1 LSDHAA
7 EHDVSAPDL
16 AGPAA
21 MPSSAP
27 GGLGGLGAL
36 TAMGN
41 SAFASQFGGMG
52 TTLSRAIMASPE
64 AAARA
69 PWASAR
75 DEAHQGIVNAMLL
88 RRQGESLQSQ
98 GVARSRADDATVQSG
113 LAAAAVARQPN
124 PTTPGGPD
132 PASAASGQDWL
143 AWFADTPLNVIRS
156 GLEITRVWPGVGA
169 FTGLASDVANGFT
182 DLYAIKDEDAPVV
195 KTVLV
200 IRNILNALNNLIG
213 HVNYLGQLISD
224 AALLSV
230 IGAELTAIA
239 DAIGMT
245 LKEIKI
251 LLDLAIGIIDIG
263 LWAAAEQ
270 KARNAGPAGKAAW
283 QGMVANYRAN
293 MIGDLATLLVDC
305 WDAATATEGQ
315 GEMTKE
321 ALYSVRGFLQA
332 TRKFGPTLINWIQG
346 LFNVWGSKATA
357 SADASSSSADAAAP
371 AAPVPAVARVVAGPT
386 VARLDVDG
394 SSVARKAASMVI
406 VNELTQAKI
415 AYGMADQMIDVA
427 AQVVPHIVAHMEE
440 QMRVVLGGRDPFE
453 FFRDAGA
460 NILHSLSERAGALE
474 NAAVLSS
481 SGKEKADAVRAGCD
495 RALGVVDSLRLPSI
509 DIPGA
514 DLLLGPVRGAMD
526 SAKNMARA
534 PINDLRGSADEVAEF
549 LQIFADGAREQVGWC
564 RQQLQELSEGLARC
578 NSFEDVANLML
589 GKIQE
594 VLGTGTNMT
603 VQDIR
608 NYWNELGPQ
617 IDAAMQWAIELG
629 QDGPVPAAPAAAAT
643 APATPADP
651 SSGGASSAPSAAPLP
666 PSAAGAR
673 AGATPGAAGAMP
685 AAPGAAGSVAAPA
698 PPASPGPVPGA
709 GVGEAARAVA
719 QAAMGVAGAAG
730 GAAGAAGA
738 AASSAA
744 GAVGSSAAGGAAAG
758 AAGAAGATAAG
769 AAGAGAAGAAG
780 ATAAGAAGA
789 GAAGAAGSSAAGA
802 AGAGAAG
809 AAGSG
814 AATEAARREPEPEP
828 VA

>member
-1 LSDHAA
+1 
-7 EHDVSAPDL
+7 
-16 AGPAA
+16 
-21 MPSSAP
+21 
-27 GGLGGLGAL
+27 
-36 TAMGN
+36 
-41 SAFASQFGGMG
+41 
-52 TTLSRAIMASPE
+52 
-64 AAARA
+64 
-69 PWASAR
+69 
-75 DEAHQGIVNAMLL
+75 MLL
-88 RRQGESLQSQ
+88 RRAGEGMQAQ
-98 GVARSRADDATVQSG
+98 GVASTTRADDATIQGG
-113 LAAAAVARQPN
+113 LAAAAVARQPGH

-156 GLEITRVWPGVGA
+156 GLEITRIWPGVGA
-169 FTGLASDVANGFT
+169 FTGLASDAANGFS
-182 DLYAIKDEDAPVV
+182 DLYAIKDEDAPVI

-213 HVNYLGQLISD
+213 HINYLGQLIGD

-230 IGAELTAIA
+230 IGAEITAMA

-270 KARNAGPAGKAAW
+270 KARNAGPAGRAAW

-332 TRKFGPTLINWIQG
+332 ARKFGPALINWIQG

-357 SADASSSSADAAAP
+357 SADAAPSSDASAAP
-371 AAPVPAVARVVAGPT
+371 AAAAVPAVARAVSGPT
-386 VARLDVDG
+386 VARLEVDASG
-394 SSVARKAASMVI
+394 AARKAASAI
-406 VNELTQAKI
+406 ILGELTQAKT
-415 AYGMADQMIDVA
+415 AYTMANGIIDVA

-453 FFRDAGA
+453 FFRNAGA

-474 NAAVLSS
+474 NAAVLST

-495 RALGVVDSLRLPSI
+495 RALGVVNSLQLPSI

-514 DLLLGPVRGAMD
+514 DLLLSPVRSAMD
-526 SAKNMARA
+526 GAKNMARA
-534 PINDLRGSADEVAEF
+534 PINELRGSADEVAEF
-549 LQIFADGAREQVGWC
+549 LQIFADGAREQVAWC
-564 RQQLQELSEGLARC
+564 RSQLEELSTGLARC

-594 VLGTGTNMT
+594 VVGTGTNLT

-617 IDAAMQWAIELG
+617 IDAAMQWATELG
-629 QDGPVPAAPAAAAT
+629 QDGP
-643 APATPADP
+643 
-651 SSGGASSAPSAAPLP
+651 
-666 PSAAGAR
+666 
-673 AGATPGAAGAMP
+673 
-685 AAPGAAGSVAAPA
+685 APA
-698 PPASPGPVPGA
+698 PPA
-709 GVGEAARAVA
+709 
-719 QAAMGVAGAAG
+719 
-730 GAAGAAGA
+730 A
-738 AASSAA
+738 AASAPDAPPAA
-744 GAVGSSAAGGAAAG
+744 SAGGG
-758 AAGAAGATAAG
+758 APA
-769 AAGAGAAGAAG
+769 AAGAGAGAGGVERRAAG
-780 ATAAGAAGA
+780 LRVLRHRERPERCPHPPP
-789 GAAGAAGSSAAGA
+789 
-802 AGAGAAG
+802 
-809 AAGSG
+809 
-814 AATEAARREPEPEP
+814 EADP
-828 VA
+828 